1 MSSLQAE
8 LSAAALEAERT
19 SRDAASFKEQE
30 QVAFCL
36 RVSVTEYLPDENTR
50 ITSASLFWYLQIR
63 VRALT
68 AELLELRS
76 RMEDAASVYEREL
89 HSLRETG
96 ADFQTRA
103 DVAHKE
109 VDHVTFIYQ
118 REVEPYAQ
126 RRGSLSTRNVIE
138 TFLKFS
144 LDLH

>member
-19 SRDAASFKEQE
+19 SREAASFKEQE

-36 RVSVTEYLPDENTR
+36 RVSVAEYLPDENTK
-50 ITSASLFWYLQIR
+50 ITASLFWYLQIR

-126 RRGSLSTRNVIE
+126 RRGSLSTRNVL
-138 TFLKFS
+138 FPS
-144 LDLH
+144 